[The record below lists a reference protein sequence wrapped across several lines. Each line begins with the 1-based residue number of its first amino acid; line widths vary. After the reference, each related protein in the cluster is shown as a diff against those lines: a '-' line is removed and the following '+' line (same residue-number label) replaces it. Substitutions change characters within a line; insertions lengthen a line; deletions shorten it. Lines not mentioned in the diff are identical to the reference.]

1 MKKEL
6 IFLAMGLMLLFGCTD
21 VLSGNK
27 ATVGQTSGY
36 DGFLYSSGSSSDSS
50 SRTNTVPS
58 YAPGAIDSQKESAIA
73 PTVTDNSGQNNG
85 QLLTKEGTI
94 TIEVKKGELDP
105 KLAEAKAMLA
115 TENAKIVSISYNE
128 YYGQRVYSI
137 MFKITPAKFDSTL
150 EKLKTLG
157 DVTGE
162 NLNIEDV
169 TKQHQDLELRLNNK
183 YIELARLQTLYNK
196 SEKIEDMLAIEREI
210 TRIEGEID
218 QITSD
223 KEYLENKV
231 AESTI
236 TLSISE
242 PLPVSEQK
250 EGEVEVKVKENSLET
265 QLKQLKAI
273 VGTDGEII
281 SLNFAETSDYTKY
294 YVVIRTAPAN
304 LDGMMESV
312 KKLGEVKNVEKT
324 TDESNRPKKSLLY
337 ITLQEDKP
345 AVQTSFT
352 VNWESIGMV
361 FFATLSGAI
370 YVVVGIIGLAIP
382 LGILVF
388 VAYKL
393 YRAIKKPDVAK
404 KK

>member
-1 MKKEL
+1 
-6 IFLAMGLMLLFGCTD
+6 
-21 VLSGNK
+21 
-27 ATVGQTSGY
+27 
-36 DGFLYSSGSSSDSS
+36 
-50 SRTNTVPS
+50 
-58 YAPGAIDSQKESAIA
+58 
-73 PTVTDNSGQNNG
+73 
-85 QLLTKEGTI
+85 
-94 TIEVKKGELDP
+94 
-105 KLAEAKAMLA
+105 
-115 TENAKIVSISYNE
+115 
-128 YYGQRVYSI
+128 